1 MRGGSAFAATL
12 LLIARTPLGAEPQA
26 SARTQPTP
34 VDAATA
40 EILRKAAE
48 YVDGCE
54 QTFRHIVAEEL
65 YAQWG
70 PDPGTSA
77 IARRTLRSDLV
88 FVSLPGEI
96 PWTTFR
102 DVYEVDGRAVR
113 EREARLERLFMRP
126 SRDALAQADR
136 ILREGARYNLGEA
149 FRTVNVPTLAL
160 LFLHARNQPRFS
172 FARKGRRLF
181 DGISGVEVAF
191 DEAARPTIV
200 RNSYGGDVPVKGRA
214 WIDPTRGTVLRIEAD
229 YDLTT
234 ERDRAQNKR
243 QTAYVST
250 AFEREPALD
259 AHVPVEMKELYLT
272 GAGRIEA
279 TARYSNFRRFLVE
292 TEERL
297 EGIGSPRSAPDK
309 PAPPD

>member
-1 MRGGSAFAATL
+1 MTRRAAL
-12 LLIARTPLGAEPQA
+12 AASVLPWAAGVLLGAEAAAQAVVRTKTAPADAA
-26 SARTQPTP
+26 SAELLHR
-34 VDAATA
+34 
-40 EILRKAAE
+40 AAE

-54 QTFRHIVAEEL
+54 QTFRYIVAEEL
-65 YAQWG
+65 YTQWG
-70 PDPGTSA
+70 PDPATSA
-77 IARRTLRSDLV
+77 TARRTLRSDLV

-126 SRDALAQADR
+126 SRDAFGQADR
-136 ILREGARYNLGEA
+136 ILRESARYNLGEA

-160 LFLHARNQPRFS
+160 LFLHARNQARFS
-172 FARKGRRLF
+172 FTRKGSRLF
-181 DGISGVEVAF
+181 EGISGAEVAF
-191 DEAARPTIV
+191 EEVARPSIV
-200 RNSYGGDVPVKGRA
+200 RDSYGGDVPVKGRA

-234 ERDRAQNKR
+234 ERDRAQSRR

-250 AFEREPALD
+250 SFERQPALD

-292 TEERL
+292 TEESL
-297 EGIGSPRSAPDK
+297 TSVGDK
-309 PAPPD
+309 PKPPD

>member
-1 MRGGSAFAATL
+1 MRAVILAA
-12 LLIARTPLGAEPQA
+12 AAAAALGAQLA
-26 SARTQPTP
+26 QRAP
-34 VDAATA
+34 VDAATT
-40 EILRKAAE
+40 ELLQKAAE

-54 QTFRHIVAEEL
+54 QTFRYIVAEEL
-65 YAQWG
+65 YTQWG

-77 IARRTLRSDLV
+77 MAPRTLRSDLV

-102 DVYEVDGRAVR
+102 DVFEVDGRAVR

-126 SRDALAQADR
+126 SRDAFAQADR

-160 LFLHARNQPRFS
+160 LFLHARNQPRFT
-172 FARKGRRLF
+172 FARKGSRLF

-191 DEAARPTIV
+191 DEVARPTIV
-200 RNSYGGDVPVKGRA
+200 RDSYGGNIPVKGRA
-214 WIDPTRGTVLRIEAD
+214 WIDPARGTVLRIEAD

-234 ERDRAQNKR
+234 ERDRAQSTR
-243 QTAYVST
+243 QTAHVST
-250 AFEREPALD
+250 SFERQPALD

-279 TARYSNFRRFLVE
+279 TARYSNFRRFRVE
-292 TEERL
+292 TEETL
-297 EGIGSPRSAPDK
+297 KSV